1 MTPPPSPSHPGPPSP
16 YHPGPPVFT
25 GPPVVPGE
33 ELYGFP
39 GSQGLA
45 PDSQMSPVRGL
56 SPTTTAS
63 KFKGDGPTHTLQLQ
77 LLRQSQKLRD
87 MEASVNSSG
96 YAAQRKKVVDLLA
109 ESERHF
115 RFDNC
120 DMAYEEDLVAQ
131 VEEAEDICLQKDG
144 ELDNARKAEK
154 EKETRKKDLLA
165 ILPKGLGATFV
176 GKALSWPSFR
186 KQFLAIIASVEP
198 TVAAATIKNLIN
210 CPKLKRSV
218 RALKNGKEVL
228 AELDKYLGH
237 AFLNAQ
243 SRKSTT
249 PELPQARLM
258 RRT

>member
-1 MTPPPSPSHPGPPSP
+1 
-16 YHPGPPVFT
+16 
-25 GPPVVPGE
+25 
-33 ELYGFP
+33 
-39 GSQGLA
+39 
-45 PDSQMSPVRGL
+45 
-56 SPTTTAS
+56 
-63 KFKGDGPTHTLQLQ
+63 
-77 LLRQSQKLRD
+77 
-87 MEASVNSSG
+87 
-96 YAAQRKKVVDLLA
+96 
-109 ESERHF
+109 
-115 RFDNC
+115 
-120 DMAYEEDLVAQ
+120 MAYEEDLVAQ

-165 ILPKGLGATFV
+165 ILPKGLGARFV

-186 KQFLAIIASVEP
+186 KQFLAIIVSVEP
-198 TVAAATIKNLIN
+198 TVAAATIKNLID

-249 PELPQARLM
+249 PELPQARSM